1 MKSDIGL
8 IGMAVMGQ
16 NLVLN
21 MENKG
26 YRVSVYNR
34 SRGATDKFM
43 EGAAKGKDNIVP
55 TFTLE
60 ELVESLERPRR
71 IMLMI
76 KAGSPVDST
85 ITSLLPLL
93 EEGDII
99 IDGGN
104 SYFKD
109 TVRRI
114 SELEQKGI
122 HYLGVGV
129 SGGEEGALEGPSIM
143 PGGSREAWESVKEI
157 LKDISAKVEGN
168 IPCCDYIGPGGSGHY
183 VKMVHNGIE
192 YGDMQL
198 ISEAYYFMKEY
209 FDMSALEMQDVFEEW
224 NKGELNSYLIEITAN
239 ILGKVD
245 EETGKPL
252 VDLILDRAGNKG
264 TGKWTSQEALEL
276 GAVAPTIADAV
287 FARYLSALKEE
298 RVDASKVLKGP
309 HPSFEG
315 TNTEKD
321 QLVRDLGEALLASKI
336 CSYAQGFQLLK
347 NASDTYEWELNLGEI
362 ALLWREGCIIRAQF
376 LNRIKEAYD
385 RNPDLDNLM
394 LDSYF
399 SEVLHRAQEG
409 WRRVICLAIENGIP
423 VSSFSSA
430 LAYFDGY
437 RRETLS
443 ANMIQAQRDYFGA
456 HTYERTDKDGIFH
469 TDWLKA

>member
-8 IGMAVMGQ
+8 IGLAVMGQ

-21 MENKG
+21 MESKG
-26 YRVSVYNR
+26 YKVSVYNR
-34 SRGATDKFM
+34 SRGATEKFL
-43 EGAAKGKDNIVP
+43 EGAAKGKKNIIP
-55 TFTLE
+55 AYTLE

-122 HYLGVGV
+122 HYLGAGV

-209 FDMSALEMQDVFEEW
+209 LGMSALEMKDVFEEW
-224 NKGELNSYLIEITAN
+224 NKGELNSYLIEITAH

-252 VDLILDRAGNKG
+252 VDVILDKAGNKG
-264 TGKWTSQEALEL
+264 TGKWTSQE
-276 GAVAPTIADAV
+276 
-287 FARYLSALKEE
+287 EE
-298 RVDASKVLKGP
+298 SI
-309 HPSFEG
+309 
-315 TNTEKD
+315 T
-321 QLVRDLGEALLASKI
+321 
-336 CSYAQGFQLLK
+336 
-347 NASDTYEWELNLGEI
+347 
-362 ALLWREGCIIRAQF
+362 
-376 LNRIKEAYD
+376 
-385 RNPDLDNLM
+385 
-394 LDSYF
+394 
-399 SEVLHRAQEG
+399 
-409 WRRVICLAIENGIP
+409 
-423 VSSFSSA
+423 
-430 LAYFDGY
+430 
-437 RRETLS
+437 
-443 ANMIQAQRDYFGA
+443 
-456 HTYERTDKDGIFH
+456 
-469 TDWLKA
+469 